1 MMSNSIDI
9 IKKMGNSYFLK
20 VGQLIRHFQKM
31 CVAQSFFA
39 KDGQLKSYL
48 RKNGPLKG
56 YFQKTG
62 HPIVICK

>member
-31 CVAQSFFA
+31 CIAHHA
-39 KDGQLKSYL
+39 L
-48 RKNGPLKG
+48 
-56 YFQKTG
+56 QKMG
-62 HPIVICK
+62 SSKAIWEKMGR